1 MQTATAS
8 RRSLRSKYDETG
20 SLLGFV
26 QENRVEIDHISVTVK
41 CLNDDLPGD
50 SRRQRSNGGED
61 GSFRHF
67 GRLRWQ
73 GLKNERMAQIL
84 DGRRNSMF
92 R

>member
-1 MQTATAS
+1 MT
-8 RRSLRSKYDETG
+8 LLDE
-20 SLLGFV
+20 
-26 QENRVEIDHISVTVK
+26 RVEIYHVFVRVQ

-50 SRRQRSNGGED
+50 SRRQRSNGRED